1 MGTRRLTRWVRVGLV
16 AIALAGLT
24 AVPMID
30 SASAA
35 LPYQPRVL
43 VPALL
48 VGIRTARMGVV

>member
-35 LPYQPRVL
+35 TYSGREHWCV
-43 VPALL
+43 
-48 VGIRTARMGVV
+48 RC

>member
-35 LPYQPRVL
+35 TFTGRNSWCQRCY
-43 VPALL
+43 
-48 VGIRTARMGVV
+48 

>member
-24 AVPMID
+24 AVPMIE

-35 LPYQPRVL
+35 TSTFMSRDNWCV
-43 VPALL
+43 
-48 VGIRTARMGVV
+48 RC

>member
-1 MGTRRLTRWVRVGLV
+1 LTRWVRVGLV

-35 LPYQPRVL
+35 TLTLSSRDTWCV
-43 VPALL
+43 
-48 VGIRTARMGVV
+48 RC

>member
-30 SASAA
+30 SASATTFTSRGSWCQRC
-35 LPYQPRVL
+35 Y
-43 VPALL
+43 
-48 VGIRTARMGVV
+48 